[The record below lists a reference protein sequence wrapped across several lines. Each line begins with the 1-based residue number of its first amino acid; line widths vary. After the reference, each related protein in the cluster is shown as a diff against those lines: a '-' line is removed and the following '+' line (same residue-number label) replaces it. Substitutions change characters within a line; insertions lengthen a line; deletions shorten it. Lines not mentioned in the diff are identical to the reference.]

1 MVDPLTHWQFALPY
15 TLPLLTNTLLAVV
28 IASVVWRRRT
38 VPGAA
43 PLIILSIAAAEWSFA
58 YAIEIAA
65 TPTTA
70 AIFWARLQYLGI
82 MTLPVAWVLF
92 ALEYANLRR
101 RLTRRALALLLTIPV
116 LTQIAV
122 WTNDYHGLIWPQ
134 IRLDNV
140 GGFSILNFS
149 HGPAF
154 WICNI
159 YSHLCLAFGA
169 FILLRRFFGAPRLY
183 LRQVAVF
190 VAGAAAPW
198 LGNGLYVLR
207 LTPWPGLDL
216 SPFGF
221 TLTAAAITF
230 GVLRLRFLDVVPV
243 ARDVVL
249 ESMNEG
255 VIVLDDQ
262 GRIIDA
268 NRASQRLLGY
278 GAADMIGKPIRQV
291 LERWPQLLDRYRGV
305 MQLSEEITIEVDG
318 QQHVLNVNISPLYD
332 RDGRGLGRLIVWHDI
347 TALKQTEEALRQ
359 RNEELIALQQ
369 TLLLAKEEAESAN
382 RAKSAF
388 IANMSHELRT
398 PLSAIIGYTDLIKFD
413 QDRRGQAIY
422 TEELTA
428 IKSSGHHLLTLINNI
443 LDLSQLGANKMKLHN
458 ELFSIEAL
466 VYDVVTAVR
475 PLIERNRNVLAIE
488 CAPSDDLMYGDRLKL
503 RQVLLNLMS
512 NAAKFTESG
521 TINLRVWSEPA
532 GDSASPTHSTPHVVF
547 AVSDTGIGIAPEHLP
562 LLFKEFTQV
571 DGSARRKYGGSGLG
585 LAISRHFC
593 RLMGGDITVASVA
606 GQGST
611 FTVRLPADA
620 RQGSDDNAAPVVAA
634 PESVQVQ

>member
-1 MVDPLTHWQFALPY
+1 MVDSLREWQLALPY
-15 TLPLLTNTLLAVV
+15 TLPLLTSALLAIV
-28 IASVVWRRRT
+28 IALTVWRRRT

-43 PLIILSIAAAEWSFA
+43 PLMILSIAAAEWSFA
-58 YAIEIAA
+58 YALEIAA
-65 TPTTA
+65 TPAAA

-82 MTLPVAWVLF
+82 MTLPVAWILF
-92 ALEYANLRR
+92 ALEYANLHH
-101 RLTRRALALLLTIPV
+101 RLTRRALALLLAIPV

-134 IRLDNV
+134 IRLGTV
-140 GGFSILNFS
+140 GSFAILNFS

-169 FILLRRFFGAPRLY
+169 FLLLRRFFGAPRLY

-198 LGNGLYVLR
+198 LGNGLYVLK

-221 TLTAAAITF
+221 TFTAAAIAF
-230 GVLRLRFLDVVPV
+230 GGLRLRFLDVVPV

-262 GRIIDA
+262 GRIIDT
-268 NRASQRLLGY
+268 NRASQRLLGSS
-278 GAADMIGKPIRQV
+278 AADMIGKPIRQV
-291 LERWPQLLDRYRGV
+291 LERWPQLLDRYRGIV
-305 MQLSEEITIEVDG
+305 QPGEEIAIEIDG
-318 QQHVLNVNISPLYD
+318 KPYVLNVNVSPLYD
-332 RDGRGLGRLIVWHDI
+332 RNGRVLGRLIVWHDI

-422 TEELTA
+422 AEELRA
-428 IKSSGHHLLTLINNI
+428 IRSSGHHLLALINNI
-443 LDLSQLGANKMKLHN
+443 LDLSQIGANKMQLQN

-466 VYDVVTAVR
+466 VHDVVTAVR
-475 PLIERNRNVLAIE
+475 PLIEHNHNTLTIE
-488 CAPSDDLMYGDRLKL
+488 CAFDDDLMFGDRLKL

-521 TINLRVWSEPA
+521 AINLRVWSEPA
-532 GDSASPTHSTPHVVF
+532 SDRALPACDAQYVVF
-547 AVSDTGIGIAPEHLP
+547 AVSDTGIGIAPEHLS
-562 LLFKEFTQV
+562 LLFKEFSQV

-593 RLMGGDITVASVA
+593 RLMGGDVIVASVA

-611 FTVRLPADA
+611 FTARLPADV
-620 RQGSDDNAAPVVAA
+620 RRVSDGSAAPMGAA
-634 PESVQVQ
+634 IDPVQVP